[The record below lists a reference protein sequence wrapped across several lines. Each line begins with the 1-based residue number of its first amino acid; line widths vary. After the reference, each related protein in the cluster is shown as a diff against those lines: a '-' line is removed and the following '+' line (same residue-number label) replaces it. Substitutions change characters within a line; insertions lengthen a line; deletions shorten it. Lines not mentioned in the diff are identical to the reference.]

1 MRLAHTLT
9 AVDAHAGGDPMRIL
23 TAGCPPLQG
32 ATVAE
37 RMAYCQRV
45 CDWVR
50 RALLHEPR
58 GHADMMGAVLTAPA
72 RPGAQF
78 GVFYMHAAGYLPM
91 CGHGTLAVVT
101 ALADLGWIE
110 SGGGAARTVLD
121 TPAGVV
127 EAEVAGEG
135 EERHAEIVSVP
146 AAPLALDVRLRLRNG
161 QPVTAD
167 VAYAGNVYLIVD
179 AGQVGLSIGPE
190 SLAPLKQLWAELR
203 EAANRHLRIRH
214 PLAPERFV
222 EFDLV
227 QFWGPPR
234 RPEAHARNVVVC
246 SGQVSRS
253 PCGTGTCARA
263 AALWG
268 RNQLRIGEEFVN
280 EGMAGEVFRVRP
292 VALVELG
299 GQRAVVPRLSG
310 RAYVTGL
317 HQFMIDP
324 ADPFRYGIASPGL

>member
-1 MRLAHTLT
+1 MRVSHTLT

-23 TAGCPPLQG
+23 TTGCPPLQG

-37 RMAYCQRV
+37 RMAYFQHA

-72 RPGAQF
+72 RPDAHF
-78 GVFYMHAAGYLPM
+78 GVFYMHSAGYLPM
-91 CGHGTLAVVT
+91 CGHGTLALVT

-110 SGGGAARTVLD
+110 SRNGSARIVLD
-121 TPAGVV
+121 TPVGLV
-127 EAEVAGEG
+127 EAEVSGEG
-135 EERHAEIVSVP
+135 EERHAEVVSVA
-146 AAPLALDVRLRLRNG
+146 AAPLALDVRLLLRNG
-161 QPVTAD
+161 ETVTAD
-167 VAYAGNVYLIVD
+167 VAYAGNVYLIVE
-179 AGQVGLSIGPE
+179 AGQVGLSVGPE
-190 SLAPLKQLWAELR
+190 SLAPLKQLWVQIR
-203 EAANRHLRIRH
+203 ETANRHLRIRH

-222 EFDLV
+222 EFDVV

-234 RPEAHARNVVVC
+234 RPEAHARNVVIC

-263 AALWG
+263 AVLWG
-268 RNQLRIGEEFVN
+268 RGQLQIGQEFAN

-292 VALVELG
+292 VAPVELG
-299 GQRAVVPRLSG
+299 GLQGLVPLLIG
-310 RAYVTGL
+310 RAHVTGL
-317 HQFMIDP
+317 HQFLIDP
-324 ADPFRYGIASPGL
+324 VDPFRYGIASS